1 MNDLQSEDVLEG
13 VEIAIAVEQRMRV
26 LETERCDDAID
37 GLPDGPPAG
46 TQAAI
51 VSRSRLR
58 QSDAAGVEDLET
70 A

>member
-1 MNDLQSEDVLEG
+1 
-13 VEIAIAVEQRMRV
+13 MRV
-26 LETERCDDAID
+26 LETERRDKAID
-37 GLPDGPPAG
+37 CLPGCPRAG

-58 QSDAAGVEDLET
+58 ESDTAGVEDLET